1 VRITKKKPTGTL
13 RAFLRLPIY
22 LFHFHLGWLFGNR
35 FLLLTHTGRKSGIL
49 RQAVIEV
56 VKHDKESGTYYVAA
70 AWRNKADWYLNI
82 LNTPKVK
89 VQVGERQF
97 EAEANQISRKEA
109 VNVLWDYAQEHPAAL
124 RELTLLMLGERLLP
138 NRVTCV
144 RLADDIPLIA
154 LVPLYGSSIV
164 A

>member
-1 VRITKKKPTGTL
+1 VRITKKKPTGIL

-22 LFHFHLGWLFGNR
+22 LFQFHLGWLFGDR

-49 RQAVIEV
+49 RQVVLEV
-56 VKHDKESGTYYVAA
+56 VKHDEESGVYYIAA

-89 VQVGERQF
+89 VQVGEMQF

-109 VNVLWDYAQEHPAAL
+109 ADVLWDYALKYPATL
-124 RELTLLMLGERLLP
+124 RELTLIMLGKRLP
-138 NRVTCV
+138 PTRETCA

-154 LVPLYGSSIV
+154 LVPLI
-164 A
+164 